1 MDDITIQPRPPVG
14 PEEARRAQEILKK
27 YKAGKAALERR
38 VVEDEKWYRLQH
50 RQLLDRGRG
59 DTRPAPTSAWL
70 FHTITNK
77 HADAMDNYPT
87 PLVLP
92 RERSDEPDAR
102 TLAAVLPVVLEQ
114 ADFEQVYSD
123 NWWEKLKH
131 GTAVYSPVWDNSL
144 QNGLGDIAIRGVD
157 LLNLFWEPGVRDIQ
171 DSAHVFR
178 CELLPNEALRERY
191 PQLRG
196 RLAGDSVSL
205 TRYDYDDTVDTSDS
219 SVLVEWY
226 YKRRSGGRT
235 LLHYAQLVGEEV
247 LYASENDPAC
257 RDRGWY
263 DHGEYPFVFDT
274 LYPMKGSPAGFGLV
288 AVCKDPQTYIDRLSG
303 NILDNTGLATNPRY
317 FVQDNNALH
326 PEDLLD
332 ASKRLIPVAGSL
344 DQLHLRKLDVDPV
357 DGNSI
362 AVLQM
367 KIDEMKET
375 SGNRDVS
382 SGSASGGVTAASAIA
397 ALQEAGNKGSRDMIS
412 GAYRAYRRLGGMVLE
427 LMRQFYTEERY
438 FRVTA
443 PDGGAQYLAFSAGR
457 LGARVAGVDR
467 TTGEPLFRRPVF
479 DIRISAQKR
488 SALSQEVENQRAA
501 QLYQMGFFDPDRAQ
515 EALIALDM
523 MEFEGKDRVVE
534 KVRQGKT
541 LLSMLN
547 SLGTQVEALT
557 ALAGTGEAAA
567 GTAGSAPAGPGSAQV
582 RAMTANAVPYAQVLH
597 ERGREG

>member
-1 MDDITIQPRPPVG
+1 M
-14 PEEARRAQEILKK
+14 
-27 YKAGKAALERR
+27 
-38 VVEDEKWYRLQH
+38 
-50 RQLLDRGRG
+50 
-59 DTRPAPTSAWL
+59 
-70 FHTITNK
+70 
-77 HADAMDNYPT
+77 
-87 PLVLP
+87 
-92 RERSDEPDAR
+92 
-102 TLAAVLPVVLEQ
+102 
-114 ADFEQVYSD
+114 
-123 NWWEKLKH
+123 
-131 GTAVYSPVWDNSL
+131 
-144 QNGLGDIAIRGVD
+144 
-157 LLNLFWEPGVRDIQ
+157 
-171 DSAHVFR
+171 
-178 CELLPNEALRERY
+178 
-191 PQLRG
+191 
-196 RLAGDSVSL
+196 
-205 TRYDYDDTVDTSDS
+205 
-219 SVLVEWY
+219 
-226 YKRRSGGRT
+226 
-235 LLHYAQLVGEEV
+235 GETV

-344 DQLHLRKLDVDPV
+344 DELHLRKLDVDPV

-382 SGSASGGVTAASAIA
+382 SRLG
-397 ALQEAGNKGSRDMIS
+397 QR
-412 GAYRAYRRLGGMVLE
+412 RRHRRLRHRRPPGGRQQGKPRHDFGGLPGLPPPGGLVLE

-479 DIRISAQKR
+479 DIR
-488 SALSQEVENQRAA
+488 
-501 QLYQMGFFDPDRAQ
+501 
-515 EALIALDM
+515 
-523 MEFEGKDRVVE
+523 
-534 KVRQGKT
+534 
-541 LLSMLN
+541 
-547 SLGTQVEALT
+547 
-557 ALAGTGEAAA
+557 
-567 GTAGSAPAGPGSAQV
+567 SAPKSAPPSPRRWKTSGPPSSTRWASSTPTGPRRPSSPW
-582 RAMTANAVPYAQVLH
+582 T
-597 ERGREG
+597 